1 MATIS
6 DSLRRRFGDV
16 LGTEV
21 AFICVP
27 TPQSETGACDTSIV
41 ESVIG
46 QLADARYDGVAVI
59 KSTVPPGTTARLNL
73 DHGMSIAFCPE
84 FLRERSAYTDFV
96 ENHDVCGDRHALRP
110 CVLPAIAAAHG
121 PLPKSVV
128 QMSPTEAEL
137 AKYFSNVFNALRVVF
152 ANEFFEVC
160 KALGADYTVIKN
172 AMVKQ
177 RTIEDVY
184 LDCNERFRGFG
195 GVCACPKIPP
205 RSRRSRNPS
214 AST

>member
-1 MATIS
+1 M
-6 DSLRRRFGDV
+6 
-16 LGTEV
+16 
-21 AFICVP
+21 
-27 TPQSETGACDTSIV
+27 
-41 ESVIG
+41 IG

-96 ENHDVCGDRHALRP
+96 ENHDVCVIGTHSDRAYY
-110 CVLPAIAAAHG
+110 AIAAAHG

-195 GVCACPKIPP
+195 GVCLPKDTAAFAAIAQSLGVDMKLFELIVTENKKFKATVPDGM
-205 RSRRSRNPS
+205 R
-214 AST
+214 A